1 MGNHYVRRFDLSK
14 YTLKSFD
21 SADEFCAD
29 TNNSDVWTY
38 DANGTTKYLA
48 QANPNVNSGLLTGDA
63 TVTLTPGQSG
73 QIFLFDNAS
82 GGEYDLP
89 APAPGLNYIFMV
101 TVSVTSNDYEITTN
115 NPGTVLY
122 AGGLWLAVAGTAGSG
137 NLFVPNGS
145 TQSAIIMD
153 GATHGGLI
161 NSIIQVYAL
170 NSTTWFV
177 DGSVI
182 GTATVA
188 TPFGAS

>member
-29 TNNSDVWTY
+29 TNNGDVWTY
-38 DANGTTKYLA
+38 DANGTTKYLG

-63 TVTLTPGQSG
+63 TVTLIPGQSG

-89 APAPGLNYIFMV
+89 APTQGLNYTFVV

-122 AGGLWLAVAGTAGSG
+122 IGSLWEVVAAGTGTE
-137 NLFVPNGS
+137 FFPNG
-145 TQSAIIMD
+145 TTNSAIVMN
-153 GATHGGLI
+153 GTTTGGLI
-161 NSIIQVYAL
+161 NTVITVWAL
-170 NSTTWFV
+170 NSTTWVV
-177 DGSVI
+177 DGTNMAS
-182 GTATVA
+182 GTIA
-188 TPFGAS
+188 TPFAAS